1 MHLTGRYA
9 SRLGLLTAATALAW
23 PLAAITPA
31 QGATPAV
38 AHQPVTRSAAGGAG
52 RMIPAVG
59 HPIRFRNT
67 GFRARHIRPD
77 LVIPCESNT
86 ATVQCYEPRQI
97 RMAYNVPGGLTGAGR
112 SITIIDAFQSPTISA
127 DLAAF
132 SKLFNLARPKL
143 RIIAPQGLT
152 PFNSNDPD
160 QVGWAGEIS
169 LDVEWAHAIAPG
181 AKINLVLARSD
192 QDKDIFA
199 AQRYVIRHNLG
210 DVLSQSFGEAER
222 CMRPR
227 ILKGTHELFKEAAA
241 ERMTVF
247 ASSGDF
253 GSAQPTCNGSSF
265 FEAASSPA
273 SDPRVTGVGGT
284 KLQAGFPDG
293 DYEGETTWNDSI
305 GSSGGGY
312 SVTFS
317 RPRFQRGFGR
327 PQHRGVPDVSY
338 NASVNGGVLVVWS
351 SSGQGAGAIFVVGGT
366 SAGSPQWAA
375 IVAMADQAAH
385 RRLGDINP
393 ALYKIG
399 RSASYHTV
407 FHDITKGSNIWGPSG
422 VTAGFRAHPRW
433 DAVTG
438 LGSPDIAKLIRHLTA
453 R

>member
-1 MHLTGRYA
+1 MHPASRYA

-31 QGATPAV
+31 QGATPAA
-38 AHQPVTRSAAGGAG
+38 AHQPAARPAANSAG

-59 HPIRFRNT
+59 HPIRFRST
-67 GFRARHIRPD
+67 GFRARHLRPSIV
-77 LVIPCESNT
+77 LPCESNT
-86 ATVQCYEPRQI
+86 APVQCYEPRQI
-97 RMAYNVPGGLTGAGR
+97 RMAYNVPGGLSGAGR
-112 SITIIDAFQSPTISA
+112 SITIIDAFQSPTIGA

-132 SKLFNLARPKL
+132 SKIFDLARPKL

-169 LDVEWAHAIAPG
+169 LDVEWAHAIAPS

-253 GSAQPTCNGSSF
+253 GSAQPACHGSGF

-273 SDPRVTGVGGT
+273 SDPKVTGVGGT
-284 KLQAGFPDG
+284 HLRADFPDG
-293 DYEGETTWNDSI
+293 DYGAETAWNDSI

-312 SVTFS
+312 SMTFS

-366 SAGSPQWAA
+366 SAGAPQWAGIA
-375 IVAMADQAAH
+375 ALADQAAH
-385 RRLGDINP
+385 RRVGDINP

-399 RSASYHTV
+399 RSAGYHAAL
-407 FHDITKGSNIWGPSG
+407 HDITQGSNIWGPSG

-438 LGSPDIAKLIRHLTA
+438 LGSPDIAKLIKQLIA

>member
-1 MHLTGRYA
+1 MHATGRYA
-9 SRLGLLTAATALAW
+9 GRLGLLTAATALAW

-31 QGATPAV
+31 QGAAPA
-38 AHQPVTRSAAGGAG
+38 AHRAAARPAALGAG

-59 HPIRFRNT
+59 HPARFRST
-67 GFRARHIRPD
+67 GFRARNLRPD
-77 LVIPCESNT
+77 IVLPCESIT
-86 ATVQCYEPRQI
+86 APVQCYEPRQI
-97 RMAYNVPGGLTGAGR
+97 RAAYDVPGKLTGAGR
-112 SITIIDAFQSPTISA
+112 SITIIDAFQSPTIGS

-132 SKLFNLARPKL
+132 SQLFGLPAAKL

-152 PFNSNDPD
+152 PFNRGNAD

-169 LDVEWAHAIAPG
+169 LDVEWAHAIAPH
-181 AKINLVLARSD
+181 ATINLVLARSD
-192 QDKDIFA
+192 QDSDIFA
-199 AQRYVIRHNLG
+199 AQRYVIRRGLG

-227 ILKGTHELFKEAAA
+227 ILKGTRTLFRRAAA

-253 GSAQPTCNGSSF
+253 GSAQPSCNGSGF
-265 FEAASSPA
+265 TEAASSPA
-273 SDPRVTGVGGT
+273 SDPKVTGVGGT
-284 KLQAGFPDG
+284 RLQAGFPDG
-293 DYEGETTWNDSI
+293 DYEGETAWNDSI

-312 SVTFS
+312 SVTYS

-327 PQHRGVPDVSY
+327 PRHRGVPDVSY

-366 SAGSPQWAA
+366 SAGSPQWAGMA
-375 IVAMADQAAH
+375 ALADQAAH
-385 RRLGDINP
+385 RRIGDINP
-393 ALYKIG
+393 ALYRIG
-399 RSASYHTV
+399 RSAGYRV
-407 FHDITKGSNIWGPSG
+407 IFHDVTQGSNIWGPSG
-422 VTAGFRAHPRW
+422 LTAGFRAHPRW

-438 LGSPDIAKLIRHLTA
+438 LGSPDVAKLIPHLIA

>member
-1 MHLTGRYA
+1 
-9 SRLGLLTAATALAW
+9 
-23 PLAAITPA
+23 
-31 QGATPAV
+31 
-38 AHQPVTRSAAGGAG
+38 
-52 RMIPAVG
+52 MIPAVG

-67 GFRARHIRPD
+67 GFRARHLRPD

-97 RMAYNVPGGLTGAGR
+97 RMAYNVPGGLSGAGR
-112 SITIIDAFQSPTISA
+112 SITIIDAFQSPTIGA

-132 SKLFNLARPKL
+132 SKIFDLARPKL

-169 LDVEWAHAIAPG
+169 LDVEWAHAIAPS

-199 AQRYVIRHNLG
+199 AQRYVIRRGLG

-227 ILKGTHELFKEAAA
+227 VLKGTHELFKEAAA

-253 GSAQPTCNGSSF
+253 GSAQPSCHGSGF
-265 FEAASSPA
+265 TEAASSPA
-273 SDPRVTGVGGT
+273 SDPKVTGVGGT
-284 KLQAGFPDG
+284 HLQAGLPGRRLRGG
-293 DYEGETTWNDSI
+293 DRLERLDR
-305 GSSGGGY
+305 
-312 SVTFS
+312 VQRRRVQRHVLPAAVPARL
-317 RPRFQRGFGR
+317 RPA
-327 PQHRGVPDVSY
+327 QHRGVPDVSY

-366 SAGSPQWAA
+366 SAGSPQWAG
-375 IVAMADQAAH
+375 IVALANQAA
-385 RRLGDINP
+385 RRGESATSTP
-393 ALYKIG
+393 RCT
-399 RSASYHTV
+399 RSAARPATTPCSTMSPRAP
-407 FHDITKGSNIWGPSG
+407 TSG
-422 VTAGFRAHPRW
+422 
-433 DAVTG
+433 
-438 LGSPDIAKLIRHLTA
+438 A
-453 R
+453 RPA

>member
-1 MHLTGRYA
+1 MHVTGRYA
-9 SRLGLLTAATALAW
+9 GRLGLLTVATALAW

-31 QGATPAV
+31 LGATPAA
-38 AHQPVTRSAAGGAG
+38 AHQPAARAAAGAG

-59 HPIRFRNT
+59 HPLRFRNT
-67 GFRARHIRPD
+67 GFRARHLRPD

-86 ATVQCYEPRQI
+86 ATVKCYEPRQI

-112 SITIIDAFQSPTISA
+112 SITIIDAFQSPTIGA

-132 SKLFNLARPKL
+132 SKLFNLASPKL

-152 PFNSNDPD
+152 PFNSKDPD

-181 AKINLVLARSD
+181 ATINLVLARSD

-227 ILKGTHELFKEAAA
+227 VLKGTHELFKEAAA

-253 GSAQPTCNGSSF
+253 GSAQPSCNGSSF
-265 FEAASSPA
+265 TEAASSPA

-284 KLQAGFPDG
+284 HLQAGFPDG
-293 DYEGETTWNDSI
+293 DYEGETAWNDSI

-312 SVTFS
+312 SVTYS

-327 PQHRGVPDVSY
+327 PSTAACLTCPTTRRSTAACWSCGAPAARAPGRSSWSAGPARAHR
-338 NASVNGGVLVVWS
+338 
-351 SSGQGAGAIFVVGGT
+351 SGQASWPWPTRPRTGGSAT
-366 SAGSPQWAA
+366 STP
-375 IVAMADQAAH
+375 
-385 RRLGDINP
+385 RCT
-393 ALYKIG
+393 
-399 RSASYHTV
+399 RSAARPATTPCST
-407 FHDITKGSNIWGPSG
+407 TSPRAPTSG
-422 VTAGFRAHPRW
+422 
-433 DAVTG
+433 
-438 LGSPDIAKLIRHLTA
+438 A
-453 R
+453 RPG

>member
-1 MHLTGRYA
+1 MHATGRCA
-9 SRLGLLTAATALAW
+9 GRLGLLTAVTALAL

-31 QGATPAV
+31 QGATHA
-38 AHQPVTRSAAGGAG
+38 AARQSAARPAAG

-59 HPIRFRNT
+59 HPLRFRNT
-67 GFRARHIRPD
+67 GFRARHLRPD

-86 ATVQCYEPRQI
+86 APVQCYEPRQI
-97 RMAYNVPGGLTGAGR
+97 RMAYNVPGGLSGAGR
-112 SITIIDAFQSPTISA
+112 SITIIDAFQSPTIGA

-132 SKLFNLARPKL
+132 SKLFGLTRPKL

-169 LDVEWAHAIAPG
+169 LDVEWAHAIAPS

-241 ERMTVF
+241 ERMTVL

-312 SVTFS
+312 SVTYP

-351 SSGQGAGAIFVVGGT
+351 SSGQGAGAIFIVGGT

-399 RSASYHTV
+399 RSAGYHTA

-438 LGSPDIAKLIRHLTA
+438 LGSPDIAKLIRHLIA